1 MPELMV
7 TSGNLDEAMSLIQ
20 DEIERIHAMQ
30 QMEEWATKRGIQL
43 MNPRDSE
50 YRQLVDKMDK

>member
-1 MPELMV
+1 MPDLMV

-30 QMEEWATKRGIQL
+30 QMEEWATERSIQL
-43 MNPRDSE
+43 MNPRDSK
-50 YRQLVDKMDK
+50 YQQLVDKMDK